1 MTNILKTSTM
11 KLRKYWNKI
20 SMKRRKNTRKVHHE
34 KQETFFTKL
43 ANGII
48 TICLTAGMLWGLQ
61 TYSASTSLK
70 FAQVSD
76 VHFLENG
83 SNTTF
88 KMIGE
93 SPRLLDDAVNQLNEH
108 NDLDFVMF
116 TGDLIDKP
124 FEKELRAVLP
134 HLENLNAPWY
144 FAFGNH
150 DRCIGGYLT
159 TQVYMDMLKDAN
171 KNYTF
176 KNAYYSFEPKKN
188 YKIIVLDD
196 IITDRLTS
204 NGYIDEHQ
212 LKWLKNEL
220 DKSKND
226 TVLIFMHV
234 PIVEPFAS
242 PNHRLK
248 NATQVMSLIESYKNP
263 IGVFQGHY
271 HATKVV
277 QHDNVL
283 YVATPALVSY
293 PNAFRIVNVTNYKD
307 KTVFDLKW
315 YETREKTIQ
324 KMAKLLVFSG
334 AMYAGEPKDQSGVYE
349 IKK

>member
-1 MTNILKTSTM
+1 M
-11 KLRKYWNKI
+11 KNKRKYSK
-20 SMKRRKNTRKVHHE
+20 KTKKE
-34 KQETFFTKL
+34 GFFTKL
-43 ANGII
+43 TNALI

-61 TYSASTSLK
+61 AYSGATSLK

-93 SPRLLDDAVNQLNEH
+93 SPRLLDDAIEQINEQ

-116 TGDLIDKP
+116 TGDLIDKS

-134 HLENLNAPWY
+134 HVQKLNTPWY

-150 DRCIGGYLT
+150 DRCVGGYLT
-159 TQVYMDMLKDAN
+159 TDVYLKMLNEVN
-171 KNYTF
+171 KNYKF
-176 KNAYYSFEPKKN
+176 KKAYYSFEPKKS
-188 YKIIVLDD
+188 YKVIVLDD
-196 IITDRLTS
+196 IITNEITS
-204 NGYIDEHQ
+204 NGFIDDAQ

-234 PIVEPFAS
+234 PLIEPFAS
-242 PNHRLK
+242 PNHKLR
-248 NATQVMSLIESYKNP
+248 NASQVISLIESYKNP

-271 HATKVV
+271 HATKVT

-283 YVATPALVSY
+283 YVSTPALVSY
-293 PNAFRIVNVTNYKD
+293 PNAFRVVNVTNYND
-307 KTVFDLKW
+307 KTVFELNW
-315 YETREKTIQ
+315 HETREKTIQ
-324 KMAKLLVFSG
+324 KMAKLLVFTGSI
-334 AMYAGEPKDQSGVYE
+334 YAGEAKDQTGVYE

>member
-1 MTNILKTSTM
+1 M
-11 KLRKYWNKI
+11 KNKRKYSK
-20 SMKRRKNTRKVHHE
+20 KTKKE
-34 KQETFFTKL
+34 GFFTKL
-43 ANGII
+43 TNALI

-61 TYSASTSLK
+61 AYSGATSLK

-93 SPRLLDDAVNQLNEH
+93 SPRLLDDAIEQINEQ

-116 TGDLIDKP
+116 TGDLIDKS

-134 HLENLNAPWY
+134 HVQKLNTPWY

-150 DRCIGGYLT
+150 DRCVGGYLT
-159 TQVYMDMLKDAN
+159 TEVYLKMLNEVN
-171 KNYTF
+171 KNYKF
-176 KNAYYSFEPKKN
+176 KKAYYSFEPKKS
-188 YKIIVLDD
+188 YKVIVLDD
-196 IITDRLTS
+196 IITNEITS
-204 NGYIDEHQ
+204 NGFIDDAQ

-234 PIVEPFAS
+234 PLIEPFAS
-242 PNHRLK
+242 PNHKLR
-248 NATQVMSLIESYKNP
+248 NASQVISLIESYKNP

-271 HATKVV
+271 HATKVT

-283 YVATPALVSY
+283 YVSTPALVSY
-293 PNAFRIVNVTNYKD
+293 PNAFRVVNVTNYSD
-307 KTVFDLKW
+307 KTVFELNW
-315 YETREKTIQ
+315 HETREKTIQ
-324 KMAKLLVFSG
+324 KMAKLLVFTGSI
-334 AMYAGEPKDQSGVYE
+334 YAGEAKDQTGVYE